1 MIAGVVIYAHGRKLM
16 AFTDKPTDGVNAFGH
31 TKMLMNGLMDKGTDM
46 IEHNHEKEHDNA
58 KPRFSL
64 IPHSALWQV
73 MAVLEFEA
81 DKYGQ
86 DNWRNITNAHE
97 RYFNACHRHL
107 NAWWQGE
114 NVYDKSGLPHL
125 AHAVCCLLFLMAVN
139 DD

>member
-1 MIAGVVIYAHGRKLM
+1 MMISVNRCVYH
-16 AFTDKPTDGVNAFGH
+16 DKSSIGH
-31 TKMLMNGLMDKGTDM
+31 TKMLMNGLIDKGINM

-64 IPHSALWQV
+64 IPDSALWQV

-86 DNWRNITNAHE
+86 DNWRNITDAHE
-97 RYFNACHRHL
+97 WYFNAIHYHL

-114 NVYDKSGLPHL
+114 GVYDKSGLPHL
-125 AHAVCCLLFLMAVN
+125 AHAACCLLFLMAVN
-139 DD
+139 NEG